1 MKPLTF
7 AEAAALGQLARDRHG
22 PEPTERDRLA
32 AQLTYAMGAARPNQ
46 RRIDAITRQIE
57 RIDHARDRQGAD

>member
-7 AEAAALGQLARDRHG
+7 AEAAALGRQARDRHV
-22 PEPTERDRLA
+22 EPTERDRLA

-46 RRIDAITRQIE
+46 RRIDAITLKLKE
-57 RIDHARDRQGAD
+57 LS